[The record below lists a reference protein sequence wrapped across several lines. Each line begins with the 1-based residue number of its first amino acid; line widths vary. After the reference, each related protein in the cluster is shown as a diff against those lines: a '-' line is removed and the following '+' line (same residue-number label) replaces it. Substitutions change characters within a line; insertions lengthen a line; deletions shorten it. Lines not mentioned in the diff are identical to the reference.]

1 MVAVAVDDHL
11 AGLKKKIAGQGHDD
25 SPEQDLLKVFVW
37 RPPSFP
43 FPRSRKGGAA
53 DATPKLHILPD
64 HEVIV
69 QETEVFALNKQRKRK
84 YEKVDIKIHSQQT
97 QKRNQ

>member
-25 SPEQDLLKVFVW
+25 SPEQQVFVW
-37 RPPSFP
+37 RPPLFP

-53 DATPKLHILPD
+53 DATPKLHIL
-64 HEVIV
+64 
-69 QETEVFALNKQRKRK
+69 TTRSSCRKRK
-84 YEKVDIKIHSQQT
+84 CLP
-97 QKRNQ
+97 